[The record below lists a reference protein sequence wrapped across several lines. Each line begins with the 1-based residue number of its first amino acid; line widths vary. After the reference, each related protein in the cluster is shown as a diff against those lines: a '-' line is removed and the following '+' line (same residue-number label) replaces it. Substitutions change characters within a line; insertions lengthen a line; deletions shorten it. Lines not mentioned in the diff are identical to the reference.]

1 MVKKPKSIAVTRFD
15 YIIKNL
21 MDEELNIQGNL
32 NHYSEFDSEGRPLKE
47 IRYTQ
52 EGAFE
57 EMIGYE
63 YDDLGRLKR
72 ESYFPEENELA
83 EEVVYTNSDSGRIIQ
98 ALKNYQDGSVD
109 TIDYLYN
116 DAGRLVK
123 KVVTNDENE
132 VEQTEIFSYEN
143 ENLINHETFDGDG
156 TLIEIPSTVSTSSH
170 QSRIIRNESGQ
181 EISEEE
187 LDENGE
193 VIMSVKRNYN
203 SDGRPD
209 EVEVF
214 IDGQGR
220 MISRHYILKH
230 EYTYFD

>member
-1 MVKKPKSIAVTRFD
+1 MVKKTKSIAVTRFD

-21 MDEELNIQGNL
+21 MDEELDIQGNL
-32 NHYSEFDSEGRPLKE
+32 NLYSEFDPAGKPLKE

-52 EGAFE
+52 DGAFE

-63 YDDLGRLKR
+63 YDELGRLKR

-83 EEVVYTNSDSGRIIQ
+83 EEVVYTNSDSGKIIQ

-109 TIDYLYN
+109 TIDYFYN
-116 DAGRLVK
+116 DAGRLIR

-132 VEQTEIFSYEN
+132 IEQTEIFSYEN
-143 ENLINHETFDGDG
+143 ETLINHETFDGDG
-156 TLIEIPSTVSTSSH
+156 NLIAIPSTGSTSSN
-170 QSRIIRNESGQ
+170 QSRITTNESGQ

-193 VIMSVKRNYN
+193 VIMSIKRNYN
-203 SDGRPD
+203 NDGQPD

-220 MISRHYILKH
+220 MISRHYILKY